1 MSQVPNKWYGCPRET
16 RVGNVYQQGLQQQAL
31 GKKSHL
37 NTLDL
42 ENPGNSERS
51 DVAKTWSVRVGRRQ
65 KTRLA
70 K

>member
-1 MSQVPNKWYGCPRET
+1 M
-16 RVGNVYQQGLQQQAL
+16 GNVYRQGLQQQAS

-51 DVAKTWSVRVGRRQ
+51 DVARTWSVRVGRRQ
-65 KTRLA
+65 KTRIA